1 MNRPAI
7 CLIGAALLLTLACG
21 GGGGGGTPAPPAT
34 TLNYSF
40 SSGPGD
46 TWRLVQNASAS
57 TSTHLVFDLFAP
69 STASGD
75 GFTVVL
81 TTNPAQAAWSRPDGV
96 NYMTRV
102 PYPNAK
108 VSIASVAGAS
118 LRLVAGQVPGA
129 EVPYGTS
136 PLAEVALDMASSATV
151 GGVTLTATAA
161 SHLAGPGDPT
171 DIAVEVGTLQA
182 Q

>member
-1 MNRPAI
+1 MNRLAT
-7 CLIGAALLLTLACG
+7 CLTGAALLLTLACG
-21 GGGGGGTPAPPAT
+21 GGSGGAPAVPASK
-34 TLNYSF
+34 LSYSF

-46 TWRLVQNASAS
+46 TWRLVQNAAAS

-81 TTNPAQAAWSRPDGV
+81 TTSSAQAAWSKPDGV
-96 NYMTRV
+96 SYMTQV

-118 LRLVAGQVPGA
+118 LRLAAGQPPGA
-129 EVPYGTS
+129 EVAYGTR

-171 DIAVEVGTLQA
+171 DITVEVGSLQA